1 MGDVSNEQRILDLT
15 LEALTFNKPIVNVL
29 SEALKVGVSVK
40 FEASKAYGDVF
51 MYNVICLDEKL
62 KTYCMAFI
70 NPEVLQESIYYPNT
84 TAIEPNETANE
95 LIHDPPYYAE
105 DLDNLDV
112 LHASLGL
119 GREWLASEARR
130 EISLKRKETTNE

>member
-15 LEALTFNKPIVNVL
+15 LEALVFNKPIVSVL

-40 FEASKAYGDVF
+40 FEASKVYGDAF

>member
-40 FEASKAYGDVF
+40 FEASKVYGDAF
-51 MYNVICLDEKL
+51 MYNVICLDEKR
-62 KTYCMAFI
+62 KTYCMGFI
-70 NPEVLQESIYYPNT
+70 DPEVLKESIFYPDA
-84 TAIEPNETANE
+84 TALELNETANQ

-105 DLDNLDV
+105 DLDTLDV
-112 LHASLGL
+112 LHESLGL
-119 GREWLASEARR
+119 GHEWRASEARR

>member
-1 MGDVSNEQRILDLT
+1 
-15 LEALTFNKPIVNVL
+15 
-29 SEALKVGVSVK
+29 
-40 FEASKAYGDVF
+40 